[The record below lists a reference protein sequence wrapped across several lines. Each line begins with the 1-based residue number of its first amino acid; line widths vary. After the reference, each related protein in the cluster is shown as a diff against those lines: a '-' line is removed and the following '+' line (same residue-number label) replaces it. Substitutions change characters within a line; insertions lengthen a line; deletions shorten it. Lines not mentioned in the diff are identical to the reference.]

1 MFVLLVFLV
10 TILEVS
16 AFTTLPHRSHSLSR
30 KAMIFDSSILIGVG
44 DYAAEI
50 EKAVGTEVYTPIF
63 KAGIFLFLSGIISS
77 FIAAFIISKSDSW
90 EELNLEFERGK
101 ESKLITREMDTPV
114 AALDASNVAVQVN
127 SPDNVSQEIK
137 DLDL

>member
-10 TILEVS
+10 IILEVS
-16 AFTTLPHRSHSLSR
+16 AFTTLPHRSHALSR

-114 AALDASNVAVQVN
+114 AAMDASNVAVQVN